1 MKVIAKFDTSI
12 NPRNVN
18 VSKKYSKH
26 NSNMKNNSLILL
38 TLFLSLFLLGN
49 NAQAQRG
56 SHSKSSSG
64 SHQKSSYKSTSASTH
79 VSTGHHRS
87 TYAVGVARDSHGK
100 IKRSSEARTT
110 FKKQSG
116 YPHGRKGYVIDHK
129 VPLAKGGCD
138 CPSNMQW
145 QTKEDAKKK
154 DKTERK

>member
-1 MKVIAKFDTSI
+1 MRNKF
-12 NPRNVN
+12 
-18 VSKKYSKH
+18 
-26 NSNMKNNSLILL
+26 L
-38 TLFLSLFLLGN
+38 TLFTPLLLLFLLGN
-49 NAQAQRG
+49 NVQAQRG
-56 SHSKSSSG
+56 SHSKSTSG
-64 SHQKSSYKSTSASTH
+64 SHQKSSYKSPSSSSH
-79 VSTGHHRS
+79 VTTGHHRS
-87 TYAVGVARDSHGK
+87 TYATGVARDSHGK
-100 IKRSSEARTT
+100 IKRSGEARTT